1 MALQFRK
8 IVLSAERY
16 ESAGVFD
23 VNGDGIPDI
32 VSGGFWYE
40 GPDFRKQH
48 KIGNIP
54 AHDEYY
60 DDFSTIPMD
69 VNGNGRLDYIT
80 GGWWGNTLRWRENPG
95 VTGQEWPEHIIAETG
110 NIETTRAWDVDGDG
124 ELELVP
130 NTPGKPLVVYK
141 LIRDANGKGTGKFA
155 AHKLKFKGR
164 ENDHQG
170 HGLGFGDL
178 TGNGRGDFVL
188 TDGWLEAPADPYNG
202 EWLWHPEFKLGRA
215 PSVPILVVDLN
226 GDGKNELLL
235 GEGHGYGLSW
245 WEYKLDAT
253 GKRTWTRHEIDPLS
267 SQYHDLQWVD
277 IDGDG
282 QCELITGKRFRAH
295 PQGDGGDKDPYGW
308 YVFKWTGE
316 CFVKHVVD
324 FGPIG
329 TGKGLGIHFAVADLN
344 GDGRLDVVAP
354 GKDGLAIYLNQGS
367 A

>member
-8 IVLSAERY
+8 IMLAAERY

-32 VSGGFWYE
+32 VSGAFWYE
-40 GPDFRKQH
+40 GPDFKKQH
-48 KIGNIP
+48 KIGQV
-54 AHDEYY
+54 AAFDEYY

-69 VNGNGRLDYIT
+69 INGNGRLDFIT

-95 VTGQEWPEHIIAETG
+95 ETGKEWPEHVIAETG

-124 ELELVP
+124 ELEIVP

-155 AHKLKFKGR
+155 VHQLKFKGR
-164 ENDHQG
+164 ENDRQG
-170 HGLGFGDL
+170 HGLGFGDI
-178 TGNGRGDFVL
+178 TGNGRGDFIL
-188 TDGWLEAPADPYNG
+188 TNGWLEAPADPYND
-202 EWLWHPEFKLGRA
+202 EWIWHPDFNLGRA

-226 GDGKNELLL
+226 GDGKNELIL
-235 GEGHGYGLSW
+235 GEGHAYGLSW
-245 WEYKLDAT
+245 WDHQIDPA

-267 SQYHDLQWVD
+267 SQYHDLQWLD

-282 QCELITGKRFRAH
+282 QPELITGKRFRAH
-295 PQGDGGDKDPYGW
+295 PQGDQGDKDPYGW

-316 CFVKHVVD
+316 SFVKHVID

-354 GKDGLAIYLNQGS
+354 GKDGLAIYLNQGDG
-367 A
+367 